1 VGLRALQRRRRQL
14 SADAARQHR
23 EQTSKLSESVHCLC
37 CFKFVS
43 SLLEH
48 SEPTWNLPLAVTRN
62 LNHSFPDELH
72 IVNRRASASELRL
85 EFASESFLP

>member
-1 VGLRALQRRRRQL
+1 MGLRALQLLSRDL

-72 IVNRRASASELRL
+72 IVNRRASELRL
-85 EFASESFLP
+85 ELASESFLP